1 MITQAVKYTFDRKGN
16 LLSRE
21 PIGEPYE
28 VPDMEVAKT
37 FLRIAYPNM
46 LPEDAIE
53 VFMRD
58 VERARTEPP
67 SEIVQEGEDEPYG
80 SQPEDEGA
88 EISA

>member
-1 MITQAVKYTFDRKGN
+1 MITQSVKYTFDRKGN

-37 FLRIAYPNM
+37 FLRIAYPDM

-58 VERARTEPP
+58 VERARSEPLF
-67 SEIVQEGEDEPYG
+67 EIVQEGDEETNG
-80 SQPEDEGA
+80 SQSQDEGA
-88 EISA
+88 EVPA